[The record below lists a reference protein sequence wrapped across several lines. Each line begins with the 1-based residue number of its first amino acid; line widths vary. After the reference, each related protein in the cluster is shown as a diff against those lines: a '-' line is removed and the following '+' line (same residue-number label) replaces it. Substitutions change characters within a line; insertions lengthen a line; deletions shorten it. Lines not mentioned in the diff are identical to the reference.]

1 MKNIFTNLNN
11 KWFEKLKSKLDL
23 NFFETLNNKLNIEQ
37 NNYVIFPS
45 YKDIFN
51 AYNLT
56 DLKNIKV
63 VIIGQDPY
71 HGDDQAHGLSFSIRK
86 GYKIPPSL
94 RNIFKELY
102 RDMNIDYPLHGNLE
116 KWSAQGVFLLNSS
129 LTVRRSE
136 ANSHKYLSWQEF
148 TDATIEIIS
157 SELNNVVF
165 LLWGKDAQEKEILI
179 DSNKHHV
186 LKSSH
191 PSPLSARLGFLGCSH
206 FSKTNAYLIENNIKE
221 IDWSLDL

>member
-1 MKNIFTNLNN
+1 MNNLFTNINN
-11 KWFEKLKSKLDL
+11 KWLEKLKSKLDL
-23 NFFETLNNKLNIEQ
+23 SFFDILNNKFNIEQ
-37 NNYVIFPS
+37 NNYVIFPD
-45 YKDIFN
+45 YKDIFT

-102 RDMNIDYPLHGNLE
+102 IDMNIDYPLHGNLE

-136 ANSHKYLSWQEF
+136 ANSHKHLSWQEF

-165 LLWGKDAQEKEILI
+165 LLWGKDAQEKESLI

-186 LKSSH
+186 LKTSH
-191 PSPLSARLGFLGCSH
+191 PSPFSARRGFLGCSH
-206 FSKTNAYLIENNIKE
+206 FSKTNTYLLENNITE

>member
-1 MKNIFTNLNN
+1 MKNLFTNINN

-23 NFFETLNNKLNIEQ
+23 NFFETLNNKFNIEQ
-37 NNYVIFPS
+37 NNYVIFPC

-56 DLKNIKV
+56 DLRNIKV

-136 ANSHKYLSWQEF
+136 ANSHKHLCWQEF

-157 SELNNVVF
+157 YELNNVVF
-165 LLWGKDAQEKEILI
+165 LLWGKDAQEKENLI
-179 DSNKHHV
+179 DSNKHYV
-186 LKSSH
+186 LKTSH
-191 PSPLSARLGFLGCSH
+191 PSPFSARRGFIGCSH
-206 FSKTNAYLIENNIKE
+206 FSKTNAYLLENDIKE